1 MITIAVDAMGGDFG
15 PRETVP
21 AVLHFLSRF
30 PDSSVLLFGL
40 ADDVQPLLTGN
51 TVSDR
56 LFFQHTPEVVSS
68 EESAS
73 SALRAKKQS
82 SMRLMLNA
90 VQEGRADSAVSAGN
104 TGALVAISRFVL
116 KTMSLV
122 ERPALT
128 AALPNTRGFSYLLDL
143 GANIECSSANLVQF
157 AHMGSVYVSVLTGKQ
172 NPIVC
177 LLNIGSEDLKG
188 SDDIRL
194 AHAQLKEQGGLNYQG
209 YIEPDELYK
218 GRADVVVC
226 GGFVGNVVLKT
237 SEGLVGYVVELIRR
251 AFNRN
256 LLTRAVGL
264 IALPVLERMHKRL
277 NPDLKNGAVLLG
289 LNGIV
294 VKSHGKAQSV
304 AFGKALE
311 NAYFLSKGGLL
322 NRLNEQIDR
331 TG

>member
-15 PRETVP
+15 PRETIP
-21 AVLHFLSRF
+21 AVTRFLSRF
-30 PDSSVLLFGL
+30 PDSSVVLFGL
-40 ADDVQPLLTGN
+40 AEEVAPLLIGN
-51 TVSDR
+51 SFSGR
-56 LFFQHTPEVVSS
+56 LVFQHSPQIITSD
-68 EESAS
+68 ESAS
-73 SALRAKKQS
+73 SALRMKKQS

-90 VQEGRADSAVSAGN
+90 VQEGQADCAVSAGN

-128 AALPNTRGFSYLLDL
+128 AALPNSRGFSYLLDL

-157 AHMGSVYVSVLTGKQ
+157 AHMGSVYVSVLTGKT
-172 NPIVC
+172 NPAVC
-177 LLNIGSEDLKG
+177 LLNIGTEELKG

-194 AHAQLKEQGGLNYQG
+194 AHAQLKEDKSLNYQG

-256 LLTRAVGL
+256 LLTRAIGV

-294 VKSHGKAQSV
+294 VKSHGKAQAA
-304 AFGKALE
+304 AFSKALE

-322 NRLNEQIDR
+322 GRLNEQIDR